1 MKRQTLRMMLLLV
14 SFAVFPLTVV
24 YLAPAPPLMSLKAGV
39 INLSVITIV
48 SIFLSGLI
56 FRRAFCGWLCPG
68 AGCQLVSH
76 GLNNQRIQQQKT
88 NWFRMIAVGVWVVI
102 MIATV
107 IAAATVP
114 RLDPMHP
121 GAGKFAT
128 SEIRYVLP
136 YIPVV
141 IFMFLFVYLFGRRGF
156 CHRGCWINPII
167 AAGNRLGRV
176 LHTPSLHVRIND
188 AENCTACK
196 LCTKVCPMS
205 IDVYEHVRE
214 NTPLPAQCVQCGW
227 CNDTCSKDIFSF
239 SFGSE

>member
-1 MKRQTLRMMLLLV
+1 MKRQTLRMLILLI
-14 SFAVFPLTVV
+14 SFSAFPLTVV

-48 SIFLSGLI
+48 SIFFSGLF
-56 FRRAFCGWLCPG
+56 FRRTFCGWLCPG

-76 GLNNQRIQQQKT
+76 PLNNQRIQQQKT
-88 NWFRMIAVGVWVVI
+88 NWFRIIAVGVWVVI
-102 MIATV
+102 MIGTV

-141 IFMFLFVYLFGRRGF
+141 IFIFLFVYLFGRRGF
-156 CHRGCWINPII
+156 CQRGCWINPII
-167 AAGNRLGRV
+167 AAGTKIGRV

-188 AENCTACK
+188 AENCTDCK

-205 IDVYEHVRE
+205 IDVYKYVRKK
-214 NTPLPAQCVQCGW
+214 TPLPSQCVQCGW
-227 CNDTCSKDIFSF
+227 CIDKCPKDIFSF
-239 SFGSE
+239 SFS